1 MDLKTY
7 HTEIR
12 KLKHLSSKQIKLKK
26 KLILVFFII
35 SAYIIGFLYFALT
48 IKYEPN
54 DKYSKTDA
62 IIVLT
67 GETKRI
73 TEGIKEL
80 SNNLANKLFISGVH
94 YSAPIKLIIQQTIDD
109 LGKDNIEIKNTLIN
123 KIETGK
129 AENTIENAIESMA
142 WIEKNNIKSIRLI
155 TSFYHIPRS
164 RLLFNKYL
172 PNTII
177 IDHPIKL
184 SNFGNH
190 IFENTKIF
198 FLIFK
203 EYNKT
208 IATYLWNI
216 SGIEAETVLKFKN
229 KRQIND

>member
-26 KLILVFFII
+26 KLILVFFVI
-35 SAYIIGFLYFALT
+35 SVYIIGFLYFALT

-109 LGKDNIEIKNTLIN
+109 LGKDNIEIKNTL
-123 KIETGK
+123 
-129 AENTIENAIESMA
+129 
-142 WIEKNNIKSIRLI
+142 
-155 TSFYHIPRS
+155 TSYYHIPRS